1 MPTVPDACANN
12 AATTSAARAD
22 DTLGSKSGSKLS
34 MSDAAVDDLVLQ
46 RHELRLTGN
55 FSAADAIVRRL
66 LKCNIVVHDSPS
78 AASSAS
84 TRTPRGGQPGMDE
97 NICTTRWIRVPATFS
112 APAHAACMFWHHNTR
127 TFCKHERSAGQCYCA
142 KHAASSMC
150 QNRVPCPLDA
160 RHGILPARAAH
171 HITRCQSK
179 PGRLGLMSPHWRR
192 CSVVASERYNS
203 QPQASPSK
211 SAAAPEAKLEI
222 RQHGTESGS
231 RCELVNADVAVG
243 ASSIQV
249 TGIKEPG
256 GAVFNTSDAA
266 TTTNPNPKSDN
277 DWKRVVAMCKNYVF
291 LRSLETKVDAAL
303 DFLEARKIRLD
314 SSLLKKRKAQCKTK
328 KGRGTVGGTHG
339 PKEKRQ
345 RSEHVCSRMQ
355 PQSKSSAKVAVPVVG
370 ARNLGVQGAKSEAA
384 SSDSKVGACACNEV
398 STRDQTGSIAANRDH
413 AFASTAQSRANA
425 TRKGSHSEQHT
436 AIATEICGLLSAGAR
451 PGSQRRLAAF
461 ECCAGTGLLSL
472 ELCKQLCDNSGSI
485 AGFHNRNFTLIDR
498 SNFQGKADSA
508 LRRQEATQ
516 HGTKVT
522 RLQADLQDIDFEQLP
537 LVQTMLVAT
546 SQGGKC
552 PKAGQLPQQSNDIV
566 FFALCCHHLCEW
578 HGLLD
583 GARALLER
591 FQISSEDFDIM
602 RRLCTCYRAHPVRFG
617 VGGAARSSTSN
628 GRSEA
633 AAAIALCMSTRS
645 GRLAELRAALGIK
658 IKLLVNVARTA
669 AVVDSGL
676 FQSVL
681 LKVYVTDEISPENH
695 LLVATTSTQP
705 VHRVL

>member
-1 MPTVPDACANN
+1 MILSVLHSFLICVCAFFFGGSRHSKMPTVPDACANN

-566 FFALCCHHLCEW
+566 FFGKHLCGAASDTTLKAALRVAKAVASARLAFEPRREVDCCQQSYQECVESSTYVHVALALCCHHLCEW

-583 GARALLER
+583 GARGTFADTAFDSLFVEVSSSLLTR
-591 FQISSEDFDIM
+591 
-602 RRLCTCYRAHPVRFG
+602 V
-617 VGGAARSSTSN
+617 AA
-628 GRSEA
+628 
-633 AAAIALCMSTRS
+633 
-645 GRLAELRAALGIK
+645 
-658 IKLLVNVARTA
+658 TA
-669 AVVDSGL
+669 
-676 FQSVL
+676 
-681 LKVYVTDEISPENH
+681 
-695 LLVATTSTQP
+695 
-705 VHRVL
+705 